1 MMGAEGGGS
10 GTLNIDMIIQPCRTM
25 LYFGTIRK
33 SLLKAVSTIFFC
45 LPNIRC
51 LLYCFFFPI
60 LRLSGVKG
68 CSFAFSQKKGGLT
81 FLDVPYRLP

>member
-1 MMGAEGGGS
+1 MGAEGGGS
-10 GTLNIDMIIQPCRTM
+10 GKLNIDMINSTLQNTALFWNNKKVIAQSSVYDFLLSSQHSLC
-25 LYFGTIRK
+25 
-33 SLLKAVSTIFFC
+33 SLL
-45 LPNIRC
+45 
-51 LLYCFFFPI
+51 FFFPI